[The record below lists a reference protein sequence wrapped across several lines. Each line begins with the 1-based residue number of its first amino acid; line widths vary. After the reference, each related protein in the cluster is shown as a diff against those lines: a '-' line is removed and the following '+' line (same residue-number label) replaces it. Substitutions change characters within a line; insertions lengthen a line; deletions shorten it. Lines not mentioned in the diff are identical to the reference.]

1 MTNEADKYVK
11 EIDKIKDKMEDL
23 NKSETDKLSERYAK
37 VTEELELLN
46 KELEKY
52 TKYDILTD
60 ADAAKK
66 LELEDKIN

>member
-1 MTNEADKYVK
+1 
-11 EIDKIKDKMEDL
+11 MEDL